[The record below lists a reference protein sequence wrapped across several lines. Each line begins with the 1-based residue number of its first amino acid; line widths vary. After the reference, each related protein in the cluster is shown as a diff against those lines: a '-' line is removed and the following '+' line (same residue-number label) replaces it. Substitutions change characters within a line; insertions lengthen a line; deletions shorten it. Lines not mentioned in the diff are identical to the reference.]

1 MLSQADKE
9 TIVEAIAKAE
19 RLTSGEIRV
28 HIDKK
33 CSGDPLQRA
42 IKVFEDLK
50 MHETAL
56 RNGVLIYLSFSDKKV
71 AILGDQGINER
82 VPENFWDSSRSIM
95 IHHFKNND
103 FARGIILAI
112 KEAGEQLKAYFPIE
126 EGDTNELSNEITL
139 G

>member
-19 RLTSGEIRV
+19 CLTSGEIRV

-33 CSGDPLQRA
+33 CPGDPLERA
-42 IKVFEDLK
+42 IQLFGELK
-50 MHETAL
+50 MHETAQ

-71 AILGDQGINER
+71 AIVGDEGINER
-82 VPENFWDSSRSIM
+82 VPVNFWDSSRSIM
-95 IHHFKNND
+95 TYHFKNND

-112 KEAGEQLKAYFPIE
+112 KEAGEQLKRYFPIQ
-126 EGDTNELSNEITL
+126 EGDKNELSNEITL

>member
-95 IHHFKNND
+95 IYHFKNND

>member
-71 AILGDQGINER
+71 AILGDKGINER